1 VRIIALK
8 SYRSGYLGFLDE
20 PDEYVFFTWARNGRM
35 KRVVSYDKADFFN
48 KDHFLSII
56 TKFVSRKFFL
66 EEALEID
73 TFSAKTLD
81 RICREKH

>member
-8 SYRSGYLGFLDE
+8 SYRTGYLGILDE
-20 PDEYVFFTWARNGRM
+20 PDEYVFFTLARSGRI
-35 KRVVSYDKADFFN
+35 KRVACYDKADFFSE
-48 KDHFLSII
+48 DHFLSVI

-73 TFSAKTLD
+73 TFSKPYS
-81 RICREKH
+81 K